1 MEDAEVNQKE
11 AQTTMRKVAPSE
23 MVREQ
28 IEQTLSCGVDS
39 ESNLLSTLAQ
49 LGMKQLVQQ
58 ALEQEQEDFLGRSRY
73 ERQPRRSGEGQA
85 VRRGYRNGYEDAGL
99 ATAEGEV
106 GVRMP
111 QVRGAG
117 EPCRSKLMEFLEG
130 NSEALERLVTEMYA
144 RGLSTRD
151 VEDCFRD
158 LSIGEPLLSR
168 TAVSE
173 ITDQLWE
180 DYRIFCERDLSE
192 IEVEYL
198 FVDAVYESL
207 RRYGAKEGILCA
219 WAITTDGRKTLLH
232 LAVGNKESEA
242 CWTEFFR
249 DMIGRGL
256 RAPTSVTSDG
266 APGLIQA
273 IEQVFSGSLR
283 IRCWFHKLSNIR
295 AKVPQEAA
303 QEFMAHVRAVRDA
316 PTHQAGESAAAR
328 VIEQFS
334 QTYPAAVRCFAEDL
348 EASLAHLKVPVRHR
362 INVRTTNL
370 LERSFVEERR
380 RSKVIPRFTDE
391 KSAMKLVFATL
402 IRASERWSRVSVS
415 ELERKQL
422 GLLRQELGIDP
433 PPGPAKEVSHKK
445 DSEVA

>member
-1 MEDAEVNQKE
+1 LA
-11 AQTTMRKVAPSE
+11 RKVAPSQ

-28 IEQTLSCGVDS
+28 LEHTLCGGVEA
-39 ESNLLSTLAQ
+39 ESNLLFTLAQ
-49 LGMKQLVQQ
+49 LGMKHLVQQ
-58 ALEQEQEDFLGRSRY
+58 ALEQEQQDYLGRDRY
-73 ERQPRRSGEGQA
+73 ERRSEKSASG
-85 VRRGYRNGYEDAGL
+85 RGYRNGYEEAGL
-99 ATAEGEV
+99 STAEGKAC
-106 GVRMP
+106 VRAP
-111 QVRGAG
+111 QVRGVSHDG
-117 EPCRSKLMEFLEG
+117 EPYRSGLMEFLQN

-151 VEDCFRD
+151 VEDCFKD
-158 LSIGEPLLSR
+158 LSTGKPLLSR

-180 DYRIFCERDLSE
+180 DYRTFCERDLSG
-192 IEVEYL
+192 IEVQYL

-207 RRYGAKEGILCA
+207 RRYGAKEGIFCA
-219 WAITTDGRKTLLH
+219 WAITTEGSKVLLH
-232 LAVGNKESEA
+232 LAVGNKESVSY
-242 CWTEFFR
+242 WTEFFR
-249 DMIGRGL
+249 DMIRRGL
-256 RAPTSVTSDG
+256 RTPTSVTSDG

-273 IEQVFSGSLR
+273 IEQVFKNSLR

-295 AKVPQEAA
+295 AKIPEEAS

-316 PTHQAGESAAAR
+316 PTYVAGEAAAATL
-328 VIEQFS
+328 IDSFS
-334 QTYPAAVRCFAEDL
+334 DTYPAAVRCFSENLD
-348 EASLAHLKVPVRHR
+348 ASLAHLKLPVRHR

-391 KSAMKLVFATL
+391 KSATKLVFATL

-422 GLLRQELGIDP
+422 GMLRQELGIDP
-433 PPGPAKEVSHKK
+433 PPERDKERDKEVSNNRG
-445 DSEVA
+445 SEVA